1 MPAWVLE
8 VSRHSRGPGA
18 LAWRGVRSIGRL
30 ASPARGVEWGRVP
43 RRAIQRV
50 GRAPCH
56 PRRGVGADAGASR
69 GGRLADDEPAGA
81 AGSSGRGAFWRWFS
95 VHLPLGQWC
104 PVGATPVRFPSS
116 PPSHFNAH
124 RLWRERGRGIC
135 RCSGRV
141 RSNPSHF
148 PVVHFLSVKGCQDVS
163 GVETRETPA
172 SWEASVAASSMAR
185 GSIYTL
191 STLNH
196 ANQDASVHGT
206 RSLSNPTANGL
217 LKIDDWQLK
226 AIAHHPVVPHFQ
238 CSGPV
243 STLQRPGK
251 SGTSGTPLSP
261 PPPQTVCGCVVGLDH
276 ARCRSVRKKN
286 GARPGGNVQNKTATC
301 PSRKTANNS
310 SCYT

>member
-148 PVVHFLSVKGCQDVS
+148 P
-163 GVETRETPA
+163 
-172 SWEASVAASSMAR
+172 SS
-185 GSIYTL
+185 
-191 STLNH
+191 
-196 ANQDASVHGT
+196 
-206 RSLSNPTANGL
+206 
-217 LKIDDWQLK
+217 
-226 AIAHHPVVPHFQ
+226 
-238 CSGPV
+238 
-243 STLQRPGK
+243 
-251 SGTSGTPLSP
+251 TSF
-261 PPPQTVCGCVVGLDH
+261 
-276 ARCRSVRKKN
+276 
-286 GARPGGNVQNKTATC
+286 
-301 PSRKTANNS
+301 PSRTVKMYPESRLERHQPHGKLPSLPVQWQEAP
-310 SCYT
+310 YTHCPCSTMQTRTHRYTVLGVSAIQQPMAC